1 MIISE
6 LLIHIVNLNLR
17 GQTFR
22 AEKWTI
28 REMISKEWPHQ
39 FSSVDSIGGAEIE
52 GVANGCEVLGNTAA
66 TSAVDVHDH
75 HRA

>member
-39 FSSVDSIGGAEIE
+39 FLSVGSIGGAEIE
-52 GVANGCEVLGNTAA
+52 GVAKGCEGVGRTAA
-66 TSAVDVHDH
+66 SSTVYVHDH